1 MQTWRKKSKRFSN
14 YQSPI
19 DLFINLR
26 DGNADPREVLKN
38 QIDFKWDLGEI
49 RKGNPKSKSEDQI
62 SVIKI
67 FNFFYLRGKVI
78 NFYRDYYILLP
89 EAKYKAK
96 DGKGL
101 KILTPKQMFQRLPIA
116 IAQVK
121 AGNTCE
127 KLLNEIRQFIYS
139 LSSKRSY

>member
-1 MQTWRKKSKRFSN
+1 MRSRQNKKRKSK
-14 YQSPI
+14 
-19 DLFINLR
+19 
-26 DGNADPREVLKN
+26 
-38 QIDFKWDLGEI
+38 
-49 RKGNPKSKSEDQI
+49 
-62 SVIKI
+62 IKI
-67 FNFFYLRGKVI
+67 RRSNKCYKNFQFFFYLTGKVI

-101 KILTPKQMFQRLPIA
+101 KILTPKLMFQRLPIA

-121 AGNTCE
+121 AGNICE
-127 KLLNEIRQFIYS
+127 KLLNEIKQFIYS